1 MAGEN
6 LSLADQQK
14 ADADRA
20 EQLRQEAEG
29 LRAQLVASTA
39 ALAEARAQA
48 RDSAANAAAA
58 AAAAAAAQQQQP
70 RPGGGDAEALQ
81 RMDAELAET
90 RALLRKA
97 EAVSLRCEC

>member
-58 AAAAAAAQQQQP
+58 AAVAAAQQQQP

-81 RMDAELAET
+81 RTDAELAET